1 MKSIF
6 TRSMVTMMAV
16 SMLAVAGGGAVQAA
30 GVGVALDN
38 KALKFQ
44 VQPYQKNGQTLVQL
58 RTVVEALG
66 GTVAWDEEKQQVRV
80 EIGEDT
86 GYVRIGGSM
95 LVVNDQTFPLSV
107 KAELKNGAT
116 MVPVRVLEKFGV
128 DVGWNAE
135 NNRVELSYK
144 GKKMM
149 LNLALSTEIGSMD
162 PAKAFTTD
170 AFSLIAQTN
179 EGLVR
184 IDKDGYPV
192 AGVAKAWEV
201 SNDGKT
207 YTFRLR
213 EDAQWSDGSQVKA
226 KDFEFAWKRVLDPSM
241 SVQLAYL
248 LMDIAGAEDFNSGK
262 QTADMVGVKA
272 LDDRTLE
279 VKLKRP
285 VPYFM
290 EGVAHPIFYPV
301 KMSFVDKVGLEQHG
315 QDPDKVLSNGPF
327 KLTEWEHEGTMKL
340 VKNEQYWDAD
350 AVKLDTVNYRVV
362 TDLVARH
369 NLYAQGVIDR
379 IQLDEQSFIDRYK
392 SQPEYSTSA
401 DAITQYLT
409 FQTAKGVTSNKLVR
423 QALTYAINTKTLAEM
438 QGDNDA
444 ATGFVPTGI
453 TDHRGKEFREQG
465 VDLIAQPDNVKKA
478 KSLLAEGL
486 KQLGMSEM
494 PPVTLLVDDSLQK
507 RKQAEQMAADWK
519 THLGVEIKVEAVP
532 FKDRLQRTQQGD
544 YDIALMAWGLDYN
557 DAGTFLDMWETNEYF
572 NTANYS
578 NPQYDALIKQS
589 DATTELDERTNAL
602 RAAESLL
609 MDDMPVA
616 PLYFNN
622 KSYLT
627 KPYVKGLETH
637 SYGAL
642 YDLKHAYVEGR
653 K

>member
-1 MKSIF
+1 MKSRF
-6 TRSMVTMMAV
+6 TRSIVTMIAV
-16 SMLAVAGGGAVQAA
+16 SMLAVAGGGAAQASGI
-30 GVGVALDN
+30 GVELDH

-66 GTVAWDEEKQQVRV
+66 GTVTWEGEKQQVRV
-80 EIGEDT
+80 EIGDDS
-86 GYVRIGGSM
+86 GFVRIGGPM

-128 DVGWNAE
+128 DVNWNAGK
-135 NNRVELSYK
+135 NGVELFYQ
-144 GKKMM
+144 GNKMM
-149 LNLALSTEIGSMD
+149 LNLALSTEVNSMD
-162 PAKAFTTD
+162 PAKAYTPD
-170 AFSLIAQTN
+170 AFTLIAQTN

-184 IDKDGYPV
+184 IDQDGYPV

-201 SNDGKT
+201 SPDGKT

-213 EDAQWSDGSQVKA
+213 PEAKWSDGSQVRA
-226 KDFEFAWKRVLDPSM
+226 QDFEFAWKRVLDPAM
-241 SVQLAYL
+241 SVQWAYM
-248 LMDIAGAEDFNSGK
+248 LMDLEGAEDFNGGK
-262 QTADMVGVKA
+262 QTSDMVGVKA

-285 VPYFM
+285 VPYFI

-301 KMSFVDKVGLEQHG
+301 KMSFVDRVGLEQHG

-327 KLTEWEHEGTMKL
+327 KLTEWEHEGMMKL

-350 AVKLDTVNYRVV
+350 AVKLDAVNYTIVNE
-362 TDLVARH
+362 LVSRH
-369 NLYAQGVIDR
+369 NLYAQGVLDR
-379 IQLDEQSFIDRYK
+379 IQLDQQEFIDKYK
-392 SQPEYSTSA
+392 SAPEYSTVA
-401 DAITQYLT
+401 EGITHYLT
-409 FQTAKGVTSNKLVR
+409 FQTAKGVTRNKLVR

-444 ATGFVPTGI
+444 ATGYVPTGI
-453 TDHRGKEFREQG
+453 TDHHGKEFREQG
-465 VDLIAQPDNVKKA
+465 VDLIAQADNVMKA
-478 KSLLAEGL
+478 KSMLAEGL
-486 KQLGMSEM
+486 KQLGLSEM
-494 PPVTLLVDDSLQK
+494 PSLTLLVDDSLQK
-507 RKQAEQMAADWK
+507 RKQAEQIAADWK
-519 THLGVEIKVEAVP
+519 TQLGVEIKVEAVP
-532 FKDRLQRTQQGD
+532 FKTRLLRTQEGN

-557 DAGTFLDMWETNEYF
+557 DAGTFLDMWGTGESI

-578 NPQYDALIKQS
+578 NPKYDELITSS
-589 DATTELDERTNAL
+589 DATAEMDVRTSAL

-609 MDDMPVA
+609 MEDMPVA

-637 SYGAL
+637 TFWSQ